1 MVMPMNI
8 YEKMSSI
15 TMEIAAVA
23 KNLSVGFGKS
33 SYRAVGES
41 DVLAAVKP
49 IEAKYKIYSYPVSR
63 KIIDA
68 GELESQSKDYKTGE
82 VVTKKQMYIR
92 IETVY
97 RFVNI
102 ENPDETIDVIA
113 YGDGVDP
120 QDKAPGKAMTYSDKY
135 ALMKAYKIQ
144 TGEDPDQYA
153 SETVTAVRQ
162 ATPHNAQRAYT
173 GAETR
178 QTINPSAAASK
189 RQDGAEARPAGTVL
203 TDDQINKIRAGCL
216 KHGIDEFYVSG
227 KYGKKSLAEMTQ
239 ADYNRAMTDW
249 KQIRQEW
256 ETRTAKPAAEG
267 ATA

>member
-1 MVMPMNI
+1 MNI
-8 YEKMSSI
+8 FEKMSAI

-41 DVLAAVKP
+41 DILAAVKP

-63 KIIDA
+63 KIINA

-144 TGEDPDQYA
+144 TGDDPDQYA

-162 ATPHNAQRAYT
+162 ATPHNAQRAHT
-173 GAETR
+173 GAESR

-189 RQDGAEARPAGTVL
+189 RQDGAEARPAVAVL
-203 TDDQINKIRAGCL
+203 TGEQVAMIRDGCE
-216 KHGIDEFYVSG
+216 KHSIDESFVSG
-227 KYGKKSLAEMTQ
+227 RYGKKSLKEMTQ
-239 ADYNRAMTDW
+239 ADYNRAMKEW
-249 KQIRQEW
+249 SLICQEW
-256 ETRTAKPAAEG
+256 EDRQTAKPAVEG